1 MPKADRTILIV
12 GASGDIGQAIHH
24 DLENENIISVSKIR
38 PPEYKSEHHFLDLSR
53 PITEEDVHEVTAHLG
68 VIDGLIWSPGIELFE
83 MFQDTDP
90 RSLDEQYN
98 ISIRSLIIFIK
109 VILPKL
115 KLSKNGR
122 IIVITSV
129 WGEAGASFESIYA
142 TMKGAQN
149 TLVKS
154 LAKELAATD
163 ITVNAVAP
171 GVVKGSMTQALGEE
185 DLEAV
190 LRELPQQRLVE
201 PSEVSSS
208 VCFILKDSSK
218 SINGEI
224 LNINGGWYT

>member
-1 MPKADRTILIV
+1 MADKTYLIV

-24 DLENENIISVSKIR
+24 DLEDENIISVSKTQL
-38 PPEYKSEHHFLDLSR
+38 PKYKSEHHFIDLSTA
-53 PITEEDVHEVTAHLG
+53 ITEADVREITDHLDI
-68 VIDGLIWSPGIELFE
+68 IDGLIWSPGVDLFE
-83 MFQDTDP
+83 MLQDTNVE
-90 RSLDEQYN
+90 SMDEQYN
-98 ISIRSLIIFIK
+98 VSIRSLIIFIK

-115 KLSKNGR
+115 KSSKSGR

-129 WGEAGASFESIYA
+129 WGTVGASFESIYA

-171 GVVKGSMTQALGEE
+171 GVVNGSMTHKLSPE
-185 DLEAV
+185 DLQAV
-190 LRELPQQRLVE
+190 LSELPQQRLVE

>member
-1 MPKADRTILIV
+1 MTDKTYLIV
-12 GASGDIGQAIHH
+12 GASGDIGKAVHR
-24 DLENENIISVSKIR
+24 DLQDENIISISKIR
-38 PPEYKSEHHFLDLSR
+38 PPEYKSEHHFLDLSGQ
-53 PITEEDVHEVTAHLG
+53 ISEEDVREITDHID
-68 VIDGLIWSPGIELFE
+68 VIDGLIWSPGAELFG
-83 MFQDTDP
+83 MFQDTD
-90 RSLDEQYN
+90 LKAMDEQYN

-115 KLSKNGR
+115 KLSKSGR
-122 IIVITSV
+122 IIVISSV
-129 WGEAGASFESIYA
+129 WGTVGASFESIYA

-171 GVVKGSMTQALGEE
+171 GVVSGSMTSALSDE

-190 LRELPQQRLVE
+190 LGELPQQRLVE

-208 VCFILKDSSK
+208 VCFILNDSSK